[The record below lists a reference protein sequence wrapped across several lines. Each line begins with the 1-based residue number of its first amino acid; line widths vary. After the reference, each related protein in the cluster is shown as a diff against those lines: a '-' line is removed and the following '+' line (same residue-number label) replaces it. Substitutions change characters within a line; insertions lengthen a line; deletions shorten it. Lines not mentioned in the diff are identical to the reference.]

1 MEFETLFLWVW
12 TTTIFRHTHCFFILP
27 ELSYWCRLIKCLK
40 SIQMEEPFI
49 MAKTFYTFGTRCP
62 LRTMSSTFLSRPRA
76 LAPKGSCTL
85 TSLSWRHF
93 TRQMALPI
101 IGSINSSEKGEHL
114 LFSVFLNGP
123 SGFFKQTSMSF
134 FQPIN
139 VTKCLTDHRSDSWKV
154 KNCSKNRNRFRKSL
168 SKS

>member
-1 MEFETLFLWVW
+1 
-12 TTTIFRHTHCFFILP
+12 
-27 ELSYWCRLIKCLK
+27 
-40 SIQMEEPFI
+40 MEEPFI

-93 TRQMALPI
+93 IRQMALPI
-101 IGSINSSEKGEHL
+101 IGSINSSETGEHL

-139 VTKCLTDHRSDSWKV
+139 VTKCPSYIRCWDSNPLPSDYESHPITTRPGLPPFNYKSDSY
-154 KNCSKNRNRFRKSL
+154 CLQHSCGPGIFTIL
-168 SKS
+168 A